1 MQDFSAE
8 NGVLS
13 DLSVAEDRLS
23 ATLTLTPDATIE
35 DTANVV
41 SLTGANFTDAAGN
54 LGTGTGTSNSYAV
67 DTVSPTM
74 NSAVVSSN
82 GLSIVITY
90 SELVG
95 GTLEPA
101 DYAVTIDGQAY
112 SGTIDAAVIG
122 TDSDA
127 NKVTLTLSSPIQS
140 GSVVTNLIYTANAGA
155 VNSVTDVVGNP
166 AASQTLS
173 SVSNGSSA
181 DTIAPTVT
189 SITVA
194 DSSLIIGETTTVTV
208 VFSEAIAPESLV
220 LQDFSAE
227 NGVLS
232 DLSVAED
239 RLSATLTLTPDA
251 TIEDT
256 ANVVSLTGAN
266 FTDAAG
272 NLGTGT
278 GTSNSYAVDTVSP
291 TMNSA
296 VVSSNGL
303 SIVITYSELV
313 GGTLEPADYAVT
325 IDGQAYSGTI
335 DAAVIGTDSD
345 ANKVTLTLSSPIQSG
360 SVVTNLIYTANAGA
374 VNSVTD
380 VVGNPAASQTLSS
393 VSNGSSADT
402 IAPTVTSITVA
413 DSSLII
419 GETTTVTVVF
429 RRRLLLNRWYCK
441 IFLLRMVC

>member
-1 MQDFSAE
+1 MFDYIKLLATKLLDISSSSNDVTSNISTQNYEVGDLTPAKNPKKITAKEPIKYNQHPKGSEDGLIDQIFDSEIILLAEAE
-8 NGVLS
+8 N
-13 DLSVAEDRLS
+13 AMT
-23 ATLTLTPDATIE
+23 A
-35 DTANVV
+35 DTASDNVKEEENEDDENEGV
-41 SLTGANFTDAAGN
+41 ESDSSTSYGLLGLGALGVVGIGAAAG
-54 LGTGTGTSNSYAV
+54 
-67 DTVSPTM
+67 
-74 NSAVVSSN
+74 
-82 GLSIVITY
+82 
-90 SELVG
+90 G
-95 GTLEPA
+95 G
-101 DYAVTIDGQAY
+101 G
-112 SGTIDAAVIG
+112 GG
-122 TDSDA
+122 GGG
-127 NKVTLTLSSPIQS
+127 SSPS
-140 GSVVTNLIYTANAGA
+140 PS
-155 VNSVTDVVGNP
+155 
-166 AASQTLS
+166 
-173 SVSNGSSA
+173 

>member
-1 MQDFSAE
+1 M
-8 NGVLS
+8 
-13 DLSVAEDRLS
+13 
-23 ATLTLTPDATIE
+23 
-35 DTANVV
+35 
-41 SLTGANFTDAAGN
+41 
-54 LGTGTGTSNSYAV
+54 
-67 DTVSPTM
+67 
-74 NSAVVSSN
+74 
-82 GLSIVITY
+82 
-90 SELVG
+90 
-95 GTLEPA
+95 
-101 DYAVTIDGQAY
+101 
-112 SGTIDAAVIG
+112 
-122 TDSDA
+122 
-127 NKVTLTLSSPIQS
+127 
-140 GSVVTNLIYTANAGA
+140 
-155 VNSVTDVVGNP
+155 
-166 AASQTLS
+166 
-173 SVSNGSSA
+173 
-181 DTIAPTVT
+181 
-189 SITVA
+189 
-194 DSSLIIGETTTVTV
+194 
-208 VFSEAIAPESLV
+208 
-220 LQDFSAE
+220 QDFSAE